1 MNTPYNTG
9 KVEIGK
15 YYQKPLRT
23 EQDAD
28 MIELQ
33 GYLLGK
39 SKTARMDRIA
49 KRIYFGM
56 VVGLIAIL
64 LFTSNAKAAAIAT
77 MPNEGGGKIVL
88 TDETCKYEGKTYEK
102 LNRAYNYTTS
112 GHGSEGCFFIE
123 DETVVVVWA
132 TALGAKRMRYPIEN
146 FTIIKRSKGTQI

>member
-49 KRIYFGM
+49 KRLYFGIIIA
-56 VVGLIAIL
+56 LIVIL
-64 LFTSNAKAAAIAT
+64 MFAPTAKAAAIAT
-77 MPNEGGGKIVL
+77 MPNKAGGKIVL
-88 TDETCKYEGKTYEK
+88 TDEVCKHNGKVYEK
-102 LNRAYNYTTS
+102 LNRAYNYSTQGYTT
-112 GHGSEGCFFIE
+112 EGCFAVE
-123 DETVVVVWA
+123 DETVVVIWLDNSA
-132 TALGAKRMRYPIEN
+132 EPKMRYPAEN

>member
-49 KRIYFGM
+49 KRLYFGM
-56 VVGLIAIL
+56 VIVLIAIL
-64 LFTSNAKAAAIAT
+64 LFSSNAKAGAIAT
-77 MPNEGGGKIVL
+77 MPNKAGGKIVL
-88 TDETCKYEGKTYEK
+88 TDEPCKHNGKVYEK
-102 LNRAYNYTTS
+102 LNRAYNYGTQGYTT
-112 GHGSEGCFFIE
+112 EGCFAVE
-123 DETVVVVWA
+123 DETVVVIWIDNSSEP
-132 TALGAKRMRYPIEN
+132 KMRYPAEN
-146 FTIIKRSKGTQI
+146 FTIIKRNKGTQI

>member
-56 VVGLIAIL
+56 VLVLTIIL
-64 LFTSNAKAAAIAT
+64 LFSSNAKAAAIAT

-88 TDETCKYEGKTYEK
+88 TDEVCKNDGKTYNK
-102 LNRAYNYTTS
+102 LSRAYNYTTS
-112 GHGSEGCFFIE
+112 GHGSEGCFYIE
-123 DETVVVVWA
+123 DDTVVVIWD
-132 TALGAKRMRYPIEN
+132 TAAGVKRMRYPAEN
-146 FTIIKRSKGTQI
+146 FTLIKRSKGTQI

>member
-49 KRIYFGM
+49 KRLYFCM
-56 VVGLIAIL
+56 VIGLIL
-64 LFTSNAKAAAIAT
+64 LLAFMPTAKAAAIAS

-88 TDETCKYEGKTYEK
+88 TDETCKHNGKTYPE
-102 LNRAYNYTTS
+102 LNRAYNYTTAGYS
-112 GHGSEGCFFIE
+112 SVRSFFFE
-123 DETVVVVWA
+123 DETVVIVWSLA
-132 TALGAKRMRYPIEN
+132 SGAKRMRYPAEN